1 MVAPHAFAS
10 AVTLVASLHFIASIP
25 NGLVLEFDQNPNGL
39 RDELLTEP
47 IRIESDGTIKLP
59 EQPGL
64 GIELER
70 SAIERYRSE

>member
-1 MVAPHAFAS
+1 
-10 AVTLVASLHFIASIP
+10 
-25 NGLVLEFDQNPNGL
+25 VLEFDQNPNGL